1 MAEIPPRPELAD
13 VWKSLAALAPCP
25 AFGVTRPHDRNR
37 LSVLYCYEHGFGEFV
52 LPPGDVPEPLQ
63 AARLSGGDLEQA
75 DLVTHRGRAFEGFLL
90 ANSVQRLVALPM
102 SAPDD
107 GHRLWVGLSD
117 AAEPSAEIRTGI
129 LSIAACT
136 RPLLDRALTP
146 IEAAE
151 RLRRMELAAE
161 LLPALLHVLDVRQ
174 VFDRLSAAARASL
187 PHDQLLMFLFEEG
200 LAAFRVFARTDRGDV
215 DRVLPNQYPPDSIR
229 VWGFSIIDDHVRHP
243 LEKDSPATKLG
254 GRSSIR
260 LPITFDERVIGG
272 IAFVSKQP
280 ALYSSDD
287 IPVGR
292 RLADHVATALSH
304 HQLAEQLVEQARQ
317 AEELRARTTSL
328 ELLDE
333 LLATLTDSGELSDVF
348 ERVSIIARKV
358 LPHDAAALM
367 VRLPDG
373 KHARTYAVTG
383 MASPP
388 QTTEVPEELLA
399 NTDWDH
405 HIFDD
410 VSHEP
415 GETYQRLIQAG
426 LLSLL
431 RVPIRLENR
440 FAGALLFMARARAS
454 FRPSDV
460 LVARRMADRLA
471 AVLAH
476 DRELAAIRKADEA
489 TVRAARLEARV
500 QALTD
505 ELDART
511 GFRRVVGTSKPWRQ
525 VLTQA
530 TQVAA
535 AETTVLLLGESG
547 TGKEVVARF
556 VHRASVRKGGPFIA
570 INCAALP
577 DQLLEAE
584 LFGYER
590 GAYTGAIQSKPGQ
603 MEQAA
608 GGTLFLDEV
617 GEMSLSAQAK
627 FLRVL
632 QEREFQ
638 RLGGTRVLRAD
649 VRVVAATNRDLPRA
663 IAAGQF
669 REDLFYRL
677 NVFAIRLPSLR
688 DRRDDVLELCDAFL
702 AEIGRGLGRAP
713 AGISRDARRLLVDYE
728 WPGNVRELRNILER
742 AAILCDGGL
751 ITAEHLAFSPARP
764 TPVAVAPV
772 AAGVAEE
779 PEVLGR
785 MNTPPPASAADLQAL
800 ERGMIADALQAA
812 RFNKSKAAKA
822 LGLTRHQLYIR
833 MRKHGLE

>member
-1 MAEIPPRPELAD
+1 MAEIPARAELAE
-13 VWKSLAALAPCP
+13 VWTSLSSVAPSP
-25 AFGVTRPHDRNR
+25 AFGVARPRGQDR
-37 LSVLYCYEHGFGEFV
+37 LSVLYCYQHGFGEFV
-52 LPPGDVPEPLQ
+52 LPTQDVPDAWSPEATPDTDVDLALLQ
-63 AARLSGGDLEQA
+63 AHQ
-75 DLVTHRGRAFEGFLL
+75 TRAFEGFLL
-90 ANSVQRLVALPM
+90 HNGVRRLLSLRTSEGA
-102 SAPDD
+102 A
-107 GHRLWVGLSD
+107 RLWVGLAD
-117 AAEPSAEIRTGI
+117 AAEPSAELRTRLGAI
-129 LSIAACT
+129 TGRTQELLE
-136 RPLLDRALTP
+136 RPLTP
-146 IEAAE
+146 PEAAE
-151 RLRRMELAAE
+151 RLRRLELAAE

-174 VFDRLSAAARASL
+174 VFERLSAAARASL

-200 LAAFRVFARTDRGDV
+200 LTSFRVFARTDRGDV
-215 DRVLPNQYPPDSIR
+215 DRVLPNPYPPDSIR
-229 VWGFSIIDDHVRHP
+229 VWGFSIIDDHLLHP
-243 LEKDSPATKLG
+243 LEKDAPATKLG

-260 LPITFDERVIGG
+260 LPITFDEHVIGG
-272 IAFVSKQP
+272 IAFVSRQP
-280 ALYSSDD
+280 ALYTSED
-287 IPVGR
+287 IPIGR

-304 HQLAEQLVEQARQ
+304 HQLAERLVEQARR

-333 LLATLTDSGELSDVF
+333 LLATLTDSGELADVF
-348 ERVSIIARKV
+348 GRVSTIARKV

-373 KHARTYAVTG
+373 KRARAYAVTG
-383 MASPP
+383 LDPSLP
-388 QTTEVPEELLA
+388 QTTEVPEDLLA

-410 VSHEP
+410 VGAEP
-415 GETYQRLIQAG
+415 GDRYERLIRAG
-426 LLSLL
+426 LVSLL
-431 RVPIRLENR
+431 RVPIRLENQ
-440 FAGALLFMARARAS
+440 FAGALLFMSKARSA
-454 FRPSDV
+454 FKTSDV

-471 AVLAH
+471 TALAH
-476 DRELAAIRKADEA
+476 DRELAALKKADEA

-511 GFRRVVGTSKPWRQ
+511 GFRRVVGTSRPWRQ

-535 AETTVLLLGESG
+535 TESTVLLLGESG

-556 VHRASVRKGGPFIA
+556 VHRASARKGGPFIA

-590 GAYTGAIQSKPGQ
+590 GAYTGAVQSKPGQ
-603 MEQAA
+603 IEQAA

-638 RLGGTRVLRAD
+638 RLGGTRVLRAE
-649 VRVVAATNRDLPRA
+649 VRIVAATNRDLPRS

-688 DRRDDVLELCDAFL
+688 DRRDDVLELSDAFL

-713 AGISRDARRLLVDYE
+713 AGISRDARKLLVEYE

-751 ITAEHLAFSPARP
+751 ITAEHLAFNPARP
-764 TPVAVAPV
+764 AP
-772 AAGVAEE
+772 AAGVTSAVALSDE
-779 PEVLGR
+779 PNGR
-785 MNTPPPASAADLQAL
+785 ASAGAAGPSSAADLHAL

-812 RFNKSKAAKA
+812 RFNKSRAAKA

>member
-1 MAEIPPRPELAD
+1 
-13 VWKSLAALAPCP
+13 
-25 AFGVTRPHDRNR
+25 
-37 LSVLYCYEHGFGEFV
+37 
-52 LPPGDVPEPLQ
+52 
-63 AARLSGGDLEQA
+63 
-75 DLVTHRGRAFEGFLL
+75 
-90 ANSVQRLVALPM
+90 
-102 SAPDD
+102 
-107 GHRLWVGLSD
+107 
-117 AAEPSAEIRTGI
+117 
-129 LSIAACT
+129 
-136 RPLLDRALTP
+136 
-146 IEAAE
+146 
-151 RLRRMELAAE
+151 
-161 LLPALLHVLDVRQ
+161 VRQ
-174 VFDRLSAAARASL
+174 VFERLSAAGRASL

-200 LAAFRVFARTDRGDV
+200 LTSFRVFARSDRGDV
-215 DRVLPNQYPPDSIR
+215 DRVLANPYPPDSIR
-229 VWGFSIIDDHVRHP
+229 VWGFSIIDDHLQHP
-243 LEKDSPATKLG
+243 MEKDAPATKLG

-260 LPITFDERVIGG
+260 LPITFDEHVIGG

-280 ALYSSDD
+280 ALYTSED
-287 IPVGR
+287 IPIGR

-304 HQLAEQLVEQARQ
+304 HQLAERLVEQARR

-333 LLATLTDSGELSDVF
+333 LLSALTDSGELPDVF
-348 ERVSIIARKV
+348 GRITSIARKV

-373 KHARTYAVTG
+373 KHARAYAVT
-383 MASPP
+383 SLESTPP

-399 NTDWDH
+399 NTDWEH
-405 HIFDD
+405 HLFDD
-410 VSHEP
+410 VSTEP
-415 GETYQRLIQAG
+415 GPAYERLVRAG

-431 RVPIRLENR
+431 RVPIRLENQ
-440 FAGALLFMARARAS
+440 FAGALLFMARARGT
-454 FRPSDV
+454 FKQSDI
-460 LVARRMADRLA
+460 LVARRMADRMA
-471 AVLAH
+471 AALAH
-476 DRELAAIRKADEA
+476 DRELAALKKADEA

-525 VLTQA
+525 VLTLA

-535 AETTVLLLGESG
+535 AESTVLLLGESG

-556 VHRASVRKGGPFIA
+556 VHRASVRKGGAFVA

-590 GAYTGAIQSKPGQ
+590 GAYTGAIHSKPGQ
-603 MEQAA
+603 IEQAA

-649 VRVVAATNRDLPRA
+649 VRVVAATNRDLPRS

-688 DRRDDVLELCDAFL
+688 DRRDDILELADAFL
-702 AEIGRGLGRAP
+702 GEIGNGLGRAP
-713 AGISRDARRLLVDYE
+713 AGITRDARKLLVDYD

-751 ITAEHLAFSPARP
+751 ITEEYLAFNPARP
-764 TPVAVAPV
+764 APVAVGAVAPLAV
-772 AAGVAEE
+772 GPNGPAQSGAAA
-779 PEVLGR
+779 PS
-785 MNTPPPASAADLQAL
+785 SAADLNAL

-812 RFNKSKAAKA
+812 RFNKSRAAKA